1 MTSRIPVTLLGN
13 PVLKMMY
20 SAMKNKLFILLVC
33 PALLALTCCSQ
44 QPLPNRIVNDNS
56 FTLECDSPLYNSTDS
71 LITFPVAGGSVQF
84 RVVPSAT
91 SLAWGMKCDLDD
103 NWCKYTKS
111 VETFSVKAGEN
122 TGGQRESFFFVVI
135 GDNQQRINVLQEY
148 IPAIA
153 FETDTVYVKF
163 MGESSITALLKT
175 NIKDNLITYS
185 CDQTWVKNLKFSRSR
200 FTFDVDPN
208 EDPVDRIAKI
218 AVEAESLKD
227 TLVIFQDMF
236 GKEPNP
242 LILPTPIWSPVIDL

>member
-1 MTSRIPVTLLGN
+1 
-13 PVLKMMY
+13 MMY
-20 SAMKNKLFILLVC
+20 SAMKKILISLLFSSVV
-33 PALLALTCCSQ
+33 LALACCSQ

-71 LITFPVAGGSVQF
+71 LITFPVVGGTVQF

-103 NWCKYTKS
+103 NWCKYTKA
-111 VETFSVKAGEN
+111 VETFTVKAGEN

-148 IPAIA
+148 IPAIS

-163 MGESSITALLKT
+163 MGESSVTALLKT
-175 NIKDNLITYS
+175 NIKDNIITYS
-185 CDQTWVKNLKFSRSR
+185 CDQTWVKNLTFSRSR
-200 FTFDVDPN
+200 FTFDVAPN

-242 LILPTPIWSPVIDL
+242 LVLPTPIWVPVVDL